1 MKLSSILLEYK
12 VDFEIKGIGITY
24 TDYGRFYGIYLYDK
38 PATSN
43 IQWKEKIRFHGE
55 AVEFIKDLTGLEL
68 PLGYDIKVLNQI
80 VAALKEK
87 GYEADHNDAMDVS

>member
-1 MKLSSILLEYK
+1 MKLSNVILEFK

-38 PATSN
+38 PVTANT
-43 IQWKEKIRFHGE
+43 QWKEKIRFDDDAE
-55 AVEFIKDLTGLEL
+55 EFIKDLTGLEL
-68 PLGYDIKVLNQI
+68 PSRYNIDVLDQI

-87 GYEADHNDAMDVS
+87 GYAADHNDAMDVS

>member
-1 MKLSSILLEYK
+1 MKLSNVILEFK

-43 IQWKEKIRFHGE
+43 MQWKEKIRYHDG
-55 AVEFIKDLTGLEL
+55 AVEFIKDLTGLDL
-68 PLGYDIKVLNQI
+68 PKSYDVDVLDQI
-80 VAALKEK
+80 VDALIEK
-87 GYEADHNDAMDVS
+87 GYKADHNDAMDVS

>member
-1 MKLSSILLEYK
+1 MKLSNIVLEYK
-12 VDFEIKGIGITY
+12 VNFEIKGIGITY

-43 IQWKEKIRFHGE
+43 IQWKEKIRFHDE
-55 AVEFIKDLTGLEL
+55 AVDFIKDLTGLEL
-68 PLGYDIKVLNQI
+68 PRSYNIKVLDKI
-80 VAALKEK
+80 VAALEEK